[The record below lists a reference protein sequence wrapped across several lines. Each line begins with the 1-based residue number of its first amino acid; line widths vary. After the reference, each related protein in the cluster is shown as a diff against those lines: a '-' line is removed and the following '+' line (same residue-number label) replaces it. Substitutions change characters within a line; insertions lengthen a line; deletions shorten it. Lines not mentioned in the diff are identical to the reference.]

1 MAAVIRIALHD
12 LRRVLA
18 DRSALLW
25 LAVMPIVFATFFGLV
40 IGGGDPSRAQ
50 ARLTVVDEDGGVVA
64 RELIG
69 ALASEKLEIVE
80 MSQAERASA
89 QNAVRTLVIPS
100 ETSSKVLAGER
111 VTLRLEK
118 DPGSNE
124 QAALVAEARIVSA
137 IVRVIGRLV
146 EAAKG
151 TAADGAVTREALA
164 ALPPAEDLVQVDAR
178 FAGRS
183 RTAPGGFTQSIPG
196 MTVMFVML
204 VALTYGAASLSRERA
219 GGQLR
224 RLMTTPV
231 LSREVVAGKI
241 LGRYA
246 VAAVQIVF
254 LVAVG
259 VVAHE
264 IFGVPIGDSPGATLI
279 VLLAYALAVTPLGVL
294 AGAAIRDPDRAASV
308 GVVATMAMAGLGGCW
323 WPIEIVSP
331 TLQKVAL
338 AFPSGWAMLALHRV
352 IAFGQPLSAAM
363 VPLAVLIG
371 FAVGAGA
378 LAVRQ
383 LRLE

>member
-1 MAAVIRIALHD
+1 MSAVLRIALHD
-12 LRRVLA
+12 LRRVLS
-18 DRSALLW
+18 DRSAALW

-40 IGGGDPSRAQ
+40 IGGGNPSQAQ

-64 RELIG
+64 RELVD
-69 ALASEKLEIVE
+69 ALASKKLEVVE
-80 MSQAERASA
+80 MTAAERAAA
-89 QNAVRTLVIPS
+89 QNAIRTLVIPEGFS
-100 ETSSKVLAGER
+100 AKVLAGEQ

-118 DPGSNE
+118 DPGSDDR
-124 QAALVAEARIVSA
+124 AALVAQARIVSA
-137 IVRVIGRLV
+137 IARVTGRLV
-146 EAAKG
+146 EAAQG
-151 TAADGAVTREALA
+151 LAAGESIAPDALA
-164 ALPPAEDLVQVDAR
+164 ALPPAEDLVQVEAS

-204 VALTYGAASLSRERA
+204 VALTYGAASLSAERA

-224 RLMTTPV
+224 RLMTAPV
-231 LSREVVAGKI
+231 LSREIVTGKI
-241 LGRYA
+241 VGRYA
-246 VAAVQIVF
+246 IAAVQIMF

-259 VVAHE
+259 VIAHHA
-264 IFGVPIGDSPGATLI
+264 FGVPIGDSPGAALI
-279 VLLAYALAVTPLGVL
+279 VLLVYALAVTPLGVL

-338 AFPSGWAMLALHRV
+338 VFPSGWAMLALHRV
-352 IAFGQPLSAAM
+352 IAFGQPLSAVT
-363 VPLAVLIG
+363 VPLAVLVG
-371 FAVGAGA
+371 FAIALGV

>member
-1 MAAVIRIALHD
+1 MAAVLRIALHD
-12 LRRVLA
+12 LRRVLG
-18 DRSALLW
+18 DRSATLW

-50 ARLTVVDEDGGVVA
+50 ARLTVVDGDGGVVA
-64 RELIG
+64 RELVG
-69 ALASEKLEIVE
+69 ALASGKLEVVE
-80 MSQAERASA
+80 MTAAERAAA
-89 QNAVRTLVIPS
+89 QNAVRTLVIPES
-100 ETSSKVLAGER
+100 FSANVLAGEL

-118 DPGSNE
+118 DPGSDDR
-124 QAALVAEARIVSA
+124 AALVAQARIVSA
-137 IVRVIGRLV
+137 IARVTGRLV
-146 EAAKG
+146 EAAQG
-151 TAADGAVTREALA
+151 LAAGESVAPDALA
-164 ALPPAEDLVQVDAR
+164 ALPPAEDLVQVKAS

-204 VALTYGAASLSRERA
+204 VALTYGAASLSAERA

-224 RLMTTPV
+224 RLMTAPV

-241 LGRYA
+241 VGRYA
-246 VAAVQIVF
+246 IAAVQIMF

-259 VVAHE
+259 VIAHHAL
-264 IFGVPIGDSPGATLI
+264 GVPIGDRPGTALI
-279 VLLAYALAVTPLGVL
+279 VLLVYALAVTPLGVL

-352 IAFGQPLSAAM
+352 IAFGQPLSAVT
-363 VPLAVLIG
+363 VPLAVLVG
-371 FAVGAGA
+371 FAIAFGA
-378 LAVRQ
+378 LAVRR